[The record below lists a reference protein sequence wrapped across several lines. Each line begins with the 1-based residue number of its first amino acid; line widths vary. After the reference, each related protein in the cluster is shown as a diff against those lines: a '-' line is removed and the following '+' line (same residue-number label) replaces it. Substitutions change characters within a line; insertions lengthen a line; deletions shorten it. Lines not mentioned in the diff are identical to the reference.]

1 MKKQIILFL
10 LYSMLLCCAGLSAQ
24 NIRSESDKKQYNIG
38 DVIELKFR
46 VPFVQGE
53 HQKLINEFPN
63 TDSLELQATLTDT
76 LKEAGKTFLQYS
88 RRYMSF
94 IPGVRNVG
102 DSLYVRC
109 ESKSGEKVY
118 KILPTQIEV
127 LQYPIDTAKTE
138 IKDIKSQIE
147 EPFSIKEVLPLIY
160 AILVIAALTVG
171 MYFVMRY
178 LKNRPVETVEQKKPE
193 IYVAPHIIALQ
204 NLEDLRLKRL
214 SEQGL
219 KKQYY
224 SELCEILWTYLEGRF
239 TISAHEMTTQQIDEQ
254 MKHCS
259 EIDNENFAKAHKLF
273 ATADLVKFAKYQPDQ
288 ITDQNMWN
296 LAIGFVN
303 NTKQVEN
310 PQNPQ

>member
-1 MKKQIILFL
+1 MKRTIVIFL
-10 LYSMLLCCAGLSAQ
+10 LYSMLLSCIGLSAQ
-24 NIRSESDKKQYNIG
+24 DIRSRSDKRQYNIG

-53 HQKLINEFPN
+53 DQKLINEFPN

-160 AILVIAALTVG
+160 AILVIAALIVG

-193 IYVAPHIIALQ
+193 VYVAPHIVALQ
-204 NLEDLRLKRL
+204 SLEDLRLKRL

-239 TISAHEMTTQQIDEQ
+239 AISAHEMTTQQIDEQ

-259 EIDNENFAKAHKLF
+259 KIDNENFATAHKLF

-288 ITDQNMWN
+288 ITDRNMWN
-296 LAIGFVN
+296 SAVSFVN
-303 NTKQVEN
+303 STKQVEN